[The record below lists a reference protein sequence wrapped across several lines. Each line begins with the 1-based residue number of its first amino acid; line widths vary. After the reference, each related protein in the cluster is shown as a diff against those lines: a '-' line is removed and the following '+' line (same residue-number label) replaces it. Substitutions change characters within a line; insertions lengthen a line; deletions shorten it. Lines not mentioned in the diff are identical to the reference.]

1 MKRFPKWLQALGN
14 TADGVFI
21 VDGKQQIIYWNEG
34 AKKLLGF
41 TATEVMGRHCY
52 EVIAG
57 KGRLGRAHCSKNCS
71 VQSRIRRCVPVQNF
85 ELFTT
90 TKPGTDIRLNVSIV
104 SLPRGNGFFTYHLLR
119 DITRGDIGTD
129 LLEHIHRLTANF
141 AGAEQGREGGP
152 PYRKPAVSLPPGNP
166 FSRLTKRELEV
177 LRLLARGVP
186 AKSIPS
192 QLAISEYTVRNH
204 IRNILTKSG
213 FRSQTQ
219 AVACALRKNLL

>member
-21 VDGKQQIIYWNEG
+21 VDAKQRIIYWNEG

-41 TATEVMGRHCY
+41 SAPEVIGRHCY

-57 KGRLGRAHCSKNCS
+57 RGRSGRAHCTKNCS
-71 VQSRIRRCVPVQNF
+71 VQSRIQRCVPVQNF
-85 ELFTT
+85 ELFTA
-90 TKPGTDIRLNVSIV
+90 TKPGAAILLNVSIV
-104 SLPRGNGFFTYHLLR
+104 SLPRGNGAFTFHLLR
-119 DITRGDIGTD
+119 DITRGEMGTS
-129 LLEHIHRLTANF
+129 LLERIHRLTANYV
-141 AGAEQGREGGP
+141 GAEQGMEGGLP
-152 PYRKPAVSLPPGNP
+152 SRKPAVSLPPGNP

-186 AKSIPS
+186 AMSIPS

-219 AVACALRKNLL
+219 AVACALRKDLL